1 MRGLQKAQIRGLLR
15 VERASA
21 SGQSWIVMIDCL
33 LVRQPGRLDLTLVMN
48 RCIVDEDLVIRVGN
62 GPRVFER

>member
-1 MRGLQKAQIRGLLR
+1 M
-15 VERASA
+15 ERASA